1 MKDALGGQGGLV
13 PMTTIEKDPS
23 KWKEW
28 WHGQGYGGKRAI
40 DIVSMRDKLANARM
54 DQWVMQYR
62 ADNNNE
68 RPDQEE
74 YNNKYTELVEAANDE
89 IYVLANRQRGAKSSA
104 IPGSQGVA
112 NRVLWLDVDPKGKL
126 YGGGQVPLGVAAMG
140 GLVGLGMY
148 AAGAL
153 DLSTAKQD
161 KDRTLVSKLLSPF
174 LVNMAGI
181 EANVIDQEEG
191 RATIVKPYNESH
203 FLGWLD
209 YLGDALSLAT
219 YASTAAVAGG
229 AESPVGLVNPANYY
243 RGWGSEDHLKRLAR
257 GENIVSLKDELDLS
271 KLAGFSWIADGLAS
285 AGLISEDTRST
296 AEGLGS
302 FSSAMGLAL
311 IDPDIFSLIT
321 FGAGKIGKAKA
332 FGELGDLLKTS
343 TKAKADAQGVAATK
357 VADALE
363 ELAINGKA
371 EDLAMGRVA
380 AEKDAGVTLKQK
392 YVADSVAK
400 FTNSMH
406 PLPSELT
413 RAVSKGNLE
422 GVTDFGAVRQ
432 DVRGARQAL
441 EASGKATDTKDVKK
455 ALKQSAKLKASKV
468 AGEVKKGNLL
478 EKDVKQYKKA
488 QTNDLWANS
497 VLADL
502 MTTKAVVNRL
512 RESSKVSRAGRSAKN
527 ISKELKVVTDKIA
540 SVRRGMLEAYAEAS
554 TAGKRPRTKKY
565 IEAEKE
571 YDSLMSQFNT
581 LARTAAQVMDDA
593 AIRRLDEMIAN
604 QRKLVDTSKVELE
617 KLAKLISKRKA
628 GFKPNLKQHSR
639 LVKNLVRHA
648 PKMLAERATI
658 MALSRAYRDQAAAYT
673 KLSNFIA
680 KERPGGGM
688 KRAIQDYRKA
698 ADEGADAVET
708 GARSRDMAMIE
719 NVELHTSWF
728 SKTQDRNQHIIA
740 RAFSGLVRS
749 IRDFYDPAQAKWG
762 AASKEVHQIGASLV
776 GQNKKVNEDF
786 DMFVIPTA
794 RKAGNT
800 AYDEAIA
807 AGKTLEE
814 AAKEKEAAE
823 VATWFSYMDSPKTV
837 SGSVMNTLFEDRS
850 LWEIAL
856 PLLRSEAFSTDPKSK
871 PMLNVLVKMWM
882 PTGIEPQEKQIA
894 WLTNKATEFLREE
907 TKEGSGT
914 LKNLTLEG
922 FINKI
927 EDLSRISTKEKPTGF
942 GGVDTDRARVHGFA
956 AKAITTAALF
966 NNAATRIN
974 KLLGPDISEEAIEAA
989 VRLSTGTSAN
999 PKADLEEALE
1009 VLNKLEVPINVRKQA
1024 NKTNEILR
1032 MGLEMYTDVTGERKI
1047 MPTGWMSIASEAL
1060 TKLEKECQKVN
1071 IGDASPVK
1079 DAFLATTQAAY
1090 RIWHTAILT
1099 GLFVPRIPYFANIY
1113 IGNFSQLLIQES
1125 PEAAFT
1131 YAKTS
1136 AKDLAWA
1143 ALAGSEYAVGAGRRL
1158 WEPQSLAGQ
1167 TPMGSFVDRV
1177 TEALAVKGREESLAP
1192 LTNALINQDV
1202 NRLMDPRLTPNSTKI
1217 EGATGETFTVGQLR
1231 KMCAEQNVFTSFSGG
1246 LADLLR
1252 RRNPGLPKTMWD
1264 SIQKGGPLAKAYA
1277 DFANVLEQRQRA
1289 AFFTDLVV
1297 NKGVSPDEAGK
1308 RMRDALFD
1316 WDYPMTKP
1324 ETLFASKIFMF
1335 WNFTRRAMG
1344 QAWRILFDPYTS
1356 GRDDTLA
1363 EGILRSSPALAGLS
1377 GKRAYASARLAA
1389 AERVRKGVHQGL
1401 TLEPGEVEEGD
1412 TGTASEYPWWAKHA
1426 GNKMFFPNVPMGAV
1440 RSDNYSQSLGGKN
1453 KYTHSVLTMPSFTP
1467 IEMANQWGDIFRILG
1482 SFGMLAAEAPI
1493 NIISDKPSQRS
1504 VSKDVLDEII
1514 KLAAKQGGPFSE
1526 PMLQT
1531 LLTEDK
1537 ATYLK
1542 GGASVRRLSDRR
1554 LLEFFNSALGP
1565 FIDPFIWEDAKTG
1578 EMRATK
1584 AAYRA
1589 IRGIPGIANEF
1600 NMLVGPALDVSAE
1613 GGEWTEA
1620 LLETVGSMLN
1630 FKKYRYSPE
1639 GVRDYDLK
1647 KIKDQIGMERRE
1659 AERRLPWRGDG
1670 GGEEE

>member
-1 MKDALGGQGGLV
+1 
-13 PMTTIEKDPS
+13 
-23 KWKEW
+23 
-28 WHGQGYGGKRAI
+28 
-40 DIVSMRDKLANARM
+40 
-54 DQWVMQYR
+54 
-62 ADNNNE
+62 
-68 RPDQEE
+68 
-74 YNNKYTELVEAANDE
+74 
-89 IYVLANRQRGAKSSA
+89 
-104 IPGSQGVA
+104 
-112 NRVLWLDVDPKGKL
+112 
-126 YGGGQVPLGVAAMG
+126 
-140 GLVGLGMY
+140 
-148 AAGAL
+148 
-153 DLSTAKQD
+153 
-161 KDRTLVSKLLSPF
+161 
-174 LVNMAGI
+174 
-181 EANVIDQEEG
+181 
-191 RATIVKPYNESH
+191 
-203 FLGWLD
+203 
-209 YLGDALSLAT
+209 
-219 YASTAAVAGG
+219 
-229 AESPVGLVNPANYY
+229 
-243 RGWGSEDHLKRLAR
+243 
-257 GENIVSLKDELDLS
+257 
-271 KLAGFSWIADGLAS
+271 
-285 AGLISEDTRST
+285 
-296 AEGLGS
+296 
-302 FSSAMGLAL
+302 
-311 IDPDIFSLIT
+311 
-321 FGAGKIGKAKA
+321 
-332 FGELGDLLKTS
+332 
-343 TKAKADAQGVAATK
+343 
-357 VADALE
+357 
-363 ELAINGKA
+363 
-371 EDLAMGRVA
+371 
-380 AEKDAGVTLKQK
+380 
-392 YVADSVAK
+392 
-400 FTNSMH
+400 
-406 PLPSELT
+406 
-413 RAVSKGNLE
+413 
-422 GVTDFGAVRQ
+422 
-432 DVRGARQAL
+432 
-441 EASGKATDTKDVKK
+441 
-455 ALKQSAKLKASKV
+455 
-468 AGEVKKGNLL
+468 
-478 EKDVKQYKKA
+478 
-488 QTNDLWANS
+488 
-497 VLADL
+497 
-502 MTTKAVVNRL
+502 
-512 RESSKVSRAGRSAKN
+512 
-527 ISKELKVVTDKIA
+527 
-540 SVRRGMLEAYAEAS
+540 EAS

-604 QRKLVDTSKVELE
+604 QRKLVDISKVELE
-617 KLAKLISKRKA
+617 KLAKRISKRKA

-639 LVKNLVRHA
+639 LVKNLVKHA

-688 KRAIQDYRKA
+688 KRAIQAYKKA
-698 ADEGADAVET
+698 ADEGTYTTLSSLVEGKLPLGIKGIKTAEEFGKKLKEFKTAREAAEFIVKNAEDASYREIAKRILDEIPDIPFYLIDHTTSREQLEDIAKQTSVNAVNGIMNHKARGLLFSGLEKGFSSKVPRGIIIRGGDTVDGRNAQTVLHELLHAATTAKIHESRKLQGASKEYKEVYRQLDKINNAVVDAINRKTKDGTLTGIERSWARNITGKPDELVAWGFTNPEFRDFLKTIDMPGELNQSAWSKFVETIANILGLGVLTPTKAGKVGLESKTALTNLLEAVDDLIDLPAPATKATARDLPTGNLDNLPKDYLSAINKRAGRRGYESVLLDMSGDGPPQSLIKLNFELVKRTGGGRPWEPEYTLTSLMQPGSVEGIIKLKKSDTYLALYENVLGYLNKIHPEGFSLHGPPSVTTNFGLPQLTKVVNGKIVDEAGESISRMAGDVPT
-708 GARSRDMAMIE
+708 GARSSDMAMIE

-762 AASKEVHQIGASLV
+762 AASKEVHQIGASLI

-800 AYDEAIA
+800 AYKEAIA

-922 FINKI
+922 FIKKI
-927 EDLSRISTKEKPTGF
+927 EDLSRSKGTKEKPTGF

-1071 IGDASPVK
+1071 IGDVSPVK
-1079 DAFLATTQAAY
+1079 ELALSTHQAAY

-1277 DFANVLEQRQRA
+1277 EFANVLEQRQRA

-1467 IEMANQWGDIFRILG
+1467 IEMANQWGDMFRILG

-1504 VSKDVLDEII
+1504 LFDNYDEII

-1647 KIKDQIGMERRE
+1647 KIKDQLGMERRE